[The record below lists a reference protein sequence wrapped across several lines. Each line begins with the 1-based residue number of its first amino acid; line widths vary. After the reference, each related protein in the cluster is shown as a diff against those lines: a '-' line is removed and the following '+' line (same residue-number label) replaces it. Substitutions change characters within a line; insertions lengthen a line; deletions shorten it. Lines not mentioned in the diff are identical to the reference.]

1 MRTTVVAAVL
11 ACSVGT
17 ASGAYLVEL
26 RGGDRLTV
34 DSYWEDGDRTHLV
47 RGGVDMIVPKS
58 RVRGI
63 REVEGEALAAPPAAR
78 ATRGVSQSAGRASR
92 EDLQAQQQGLM
103 KHFFRIQREKFE
115 AENRGDPPQKLKRL
129 AREYERTNRR
139 RLELQRELE
148 RAQAAE

>member
-1 MRTTVVAAVL
+1 MKWSYTQALSNPRASASFQVASRSSQVVFWFGVWMPKRTGGSAARPREPSRAARSKAAAVL

-78 ATRGVSQSAGRASR
+78 ATRGVSPS
-92 EDLQAQQQGLM
+92 
-103 KHFFRIQREKFE
+103 
-115 AENRGDPPQKLKRL
+115 
-129 AREYERTNRR
+129 
-139 RLELQRELE
+139 
-148 RAQAAE
+148 

>member
-1 MRTTVVAAVL
+1 MRTTVVAVVL

-17 ASGAYLVEL
+17 ASGAYLVDL
-26 RGGDRLTV
+26 GGGDRLTV

-47 RGGVDMIVPKS
+47 RGGVDMIVPKR
-58 RVRGI
+58 RVRSI
-63 REVEGEALAAPPAAR
+63 HEAEGTSFAAAP

-115 AENRGDPPQKLKRL
+115 AENRGDPPQKLRRL
-129 AREYERTNRR
+129 TREYERTNRR
-139 RLELQRELE
+139 RQELQRELE